1 MRRPEWAANFGVTM
15 AYGDFTFGWNG
26 VYYDRMAF
34 AYEDGGEIETIRQ
47 NFGDGGIANSRMIHD
62 INGSW
67 QATNEILVY
76 GGVSNLTDREPY
88 VTERGYPVSPRGAY
102 YFLGVSYSAE
112 SLSLPS
118 F

>member
-1 MRRPEWAANFGVTM
+1 MSAEPFRRGVLESLGATP
-15 AYGDFTFGWNG
+15 
-26 VYYDRMAF
+26 
-34 AYEDGGEIETIRQ
+34 ETI
-47 NFGDGGIANSRMIHD
+47 D
-62 INGSW
+62 
-67 QATNEILVY
+67 EILVY

-88 VTERGYPVSPRGAY
+88 VTEFGYPVSPRGAY